1 MSCRMYENL
10 VLLSLFNSIT
20 SFPSHHHKQHHAFSY
35 TTTTNC
41 NQSNYF
47 VNMLNALVAAL
58 AVLLSITPSTVAF
71 APTRHTSSRT
81 TLYSPNSIISY
92 HESPLTPNFSTRS
105 TLLSK
110 RTVLYADSAASN
122 AAPASAAL
130 NDSCDVLVLG
140 SGPAARAIA
149 TLLAAPVESDR
160 SFDILL
166 ADANYDRRWTPNYG
180 VWQDEWQAIEKLYA
194 SFQQPLG
201 PSVIDRLWQ
210 VTDCFFGGSFD
221 IPVENRMRLDRP
233 YCRVD
238 RDSLKRHLSP
248 KTEVEVKNDGEGNAN
263 YRVIRSNH
271 ISKATAVNIY
281 SPAGSTVHD
290 DSGSTVLLQSK
301 AGDVTQVRA
310 KLIVDCTGHESR
322 IVLKDDRVKSIPPGF
337 QIAYGVLAKV
347 DESNIPDSE
356 YAGPYYKEAMTLF
369 DYRTDH
375 FPEGSNELSK
385 AENAPTFM
393 YAMPLNDN
401 RIFFEETSLVARP
414 ALSFQECKER
424 YLTRME
430 HLGITITEIEEEEFC
445 YIPMGGPLPA
455 KDQRVVG
462 FGGAAAMVHPSTGY
476 HLCRAMMGA
485 GSVAKAIRE
494 ELSSDNFNP
503 DRAAASAYNAIW
515 SPTNIAQR
523 NFAVFGG
530 EFLMKQKV
538 EGLRGFFDGFFK
550 LPLELWGGFLAGWP
564 GLPNNENHETW
575 WARLKFGL
583 TFVSKL
589 PPQVALDM
597 LLSIATYSISE
608 GVPLP
613 QSVTPLLGLPDGY
626 ECKEKK
632 AAVGDVAAK
641 AEARKMIMD
650 SKVEEVVPVDF
661 EQRELVTSKD
671 E

>member
-1 MSCRMYENL
+1 
-10 VLLSLFNSIT
+10 
-20 SFPSHHHKQHHAFSY
+20 
-35 TTTTNC
+35 
-41 NQSNYF
+41 
-47 VNMLNALVAAL
+47 MLNDAIVVAL
-58 AVLLSITPSTVAF
+58 AVVLVISSSTAAF
-71 APTRHTSSRT
+71 APTRHTSSRKT
-81 TLYSPNSIISY
+81 YSPNSIISY
-92 HESPLTPNFSTRS
+92 HHESPLTPNYSARS

-122 AAPASAAL
+122 AAPSPATS

-149 TLLAAPVESDR
+149 TLLAAPVESNNG

-166 ADANYDRRWTPNYG
+166 ADANYDRRWAPNYG

-281 SPAGSTVHD
+281 SPAGSIVHD

-301 AGDVTQVRA
+301 AGDLTQVRA

-337 QIAYGVLAKV
+337 QIAYGVLVKV

-626 ECKEKK
+626 EYKEKK

-641 AEARKMIMD
+641 AEARKMIME

>member
-1 MSCRMYENL
+1 M
-10 VLLSLFNSIT
+10 LLNN
-20 SFPSHHHKQHHAFSY
+20 AFA
-35 TTTTNC
+35 TT
-41 NQSNYF
+41 
-47 VNMLNALVAAL
+47 VVALL
-58 AVLLSITPSTVAF
+58 TPSALAF
-71 APTRHTSSRT
+71 APTRQIAST
-81 TLYSPNSIISY
+81 TLNAQNSIIS
-92 HESPLTPNFSTRS
+92 SPLIPTPVSARS
-105 TLLSK
+105 TILSK
-110 RTVLYADSAASN
+110 RTALFAQAAADSVP
-122 AAPASAAL
+122 APTS

-140 SGPAARAIA
+140 SGPAARSIA
-149 TLLAAPVESDR
+149 TLLASPSSNG

-166 ADANYDRRWTPNYG
+166 ADTNYDRRWAPNYG
-180 VWQDEWQAIEKLYA
+180 VWQDEWQSILQLYS
-194 SFQQPLG
+194 SFKQPLG
-201 PSVIDRLWQ
+201 ASCVDRLWE

-221 IPVENRMRLDRP
+221 IPVESRMRLDRP

-238 RDSLKRHLSP
+238 RDALRRQLSP
-248 KTEVEVKNDGEGNAN
+248 KDEIEVKNDGDGNAN

-281 SPAGSTVHD
+281 SPAGSMVHD
-290 DSGSTVLLQSK
+290 ESGSTVLLQSK
-301 AGDVTQVRA
+301 DGDVTQVRA
-310 KLIVDCTGHESR
+310 KVIVDCTGHESR

-347 DESNIPDSE
+347 DESSIPDSD

-385 AENAPTFM
+385 AEKAPTFM
-393 YAMPLNDN
+393 YAMPLDGN

-414 ALSFQECKER
+414 AVSFQECKER

-455 KDQRVVG
+455 ADQRVVG

-476 HLCRAMMGA
+476 HLCRAMMA
-485 GSVAKAIRE
+485 SGSVAEAIRK
-494 ELSSDNFNP
+494 ELANDKNFNP

-530 EFLMKQKV
+530 EFLMKQNV

-583 TFVSKL
+583 SFVSKL
-589 PPQVALDM
+589 PPLVALDM
-597 LLSIATYSISE
+597 LVSIATYSITE

-626 ECKEKK
+626 EYKEKS
-632 AAVGDVAAK
+632 ATVGDVAAK
-641 AEARKMIMD
+641 SEAMKMIME
-650 SKVEEVVPVDF
+650 SKVEEVVPVAF
-661 EQRELVTSKD
+661 EQKEV
-671 E
+671 